1 VYICLLYCYSS
12 GTLVA
17 FTSVFASSFAAN
29 VPLGPLDTCDVYQDD
44 SVGCKWKYL
53 TYVCIFSVFM
63 LYFTIVGLKEQF
75 WMQICMTVLRIVVMT
90 LVIAACLAAALT
102 NSHIDNVLH
111 NPADVPA
118 AVDFRTMG
126 KALPVI
132 VFASMYQTSLPS
144 IVEQMRNKDRTVPKV
159 LAWTTVVSLFFY
171 LLLGLIVPIAIP
183 NVPSQCSMAFRNY
196 TAGHPLNHRPWWT
209 YALSYLVVVF
219 PALDVFSSFPLSSV
233 ALADNLQSLVY
244 GSVPRNSIPR
254 VGYYSVKLFACV
266 PALIVAML
274 THNLGAVLDWAGL
287 FGFFLVL
294 FMIPLCHLAGRKV
307 LPIESQYD
315 VRRIP
320 RVSTTQGA
328 NWAVAVLVLP
338 LAVIVA
344 LEMV

>member
-1 VYICLLYCYSS
+1 
-12 GTLVA
+12 
-17 FTSVFASSFAAN
+17 
-29 VPLGPLDTCDVYQDD
+29 LDTCNIYED
-44 SVGCKWKYL
+44 SSLSCEWKYL

-102 NSHIDNVLH
+102 NTHIDSVLY
-111 NPADVPA
+111 NPADIPA
-118 AVDFRTMG
+118 AVDFGAIG

-159 LAWTTVVSLFFY
+159 LAWTTVTSLFFY

-183 NVPSQCSMAFRNY
+183 DVPSQCSMAFRNY
-196 TAGHPLNHRPWWT
+196 TAGHKVDHRPWWT
-209 YALSYLVVVF
+209 YALGYLVVIF
-219 PALDVFSSFPLSSV
+219 PALDVFSSFPLCSV

-254 VGYYSVKLFACV
+254 VGFYGVKLFACV
-266 PALIVAML
+266 PALVIAML
-274 THNLGAVLDWAGL
+274 AHNLGTVLDWAGL

-315 VRRIP
+315 VRRLP
-320 RVSTTQGA
+320 RVSPRQCA
-328 NWAVAVLVLP
+328 NWVVAVLVVP